1 MRARAA
7 LACALV
13 LAWTAVA
20 HAGPTGFETV
30 DAESAAVT
38 PAGAATAAPSLAL
51 PAAPVLQAP
60 QGHGALAA
68 TGPVPAPVA
77 KSASPSLGGDR
88 ARILLR
94 SLTVPGW
101 GEASIGRRGSATVF
115 LTAEVAIWASF
126 TSFRIQEQ
134 LRRDSYQQTA
144 QLFAGIDLTR
154 RDEEFKRIVGSY
166 LSSDEYNQFVVARD
180 AANLYLDPD
189 HPDYAGYHA
198 YIDAHSL
205 KGADTWNWDSV
216 DHILRYRGQRKD
228 AQRAALR
235 ANTALAFAVVNRL
248 ISAVHASRLHSM
260 DTKAADARSWN
271 LEVAP
276 APGDDAMAFRVGV
289 RTRF

>member
-1 MRARAA
+1 MSARAA
-7 LACALV
+7 FACALT
-13 LAWTAVA
+13 LAWAGAA
-20 HAGPTGFETV
+20 HAGATGFEIL
-30 DAESAAVT
+30 AADS
-38 PAGAATAAPSLAL
+38 ATAAPGAAPANPSLAL
-51 PAAPVLQAP
+51 PAAPVLQPAP
-60 QGHGALAA
+60 GGALAPA
-68 TGPVPAPVA
+68 TPVPAPVA
-77 KSASPSLGGDR
+77 NATPGLGGDR

-101 GEASIGRRGSATVF
+101 GEASLGHRGSATVF
-115 LTAEVAIWASF
+115 MTAEIAIWASF

-134 LRRDSYQQTA
+134 LRTDSYEQTA

-154 RDEEFKRIVGSY
+154 RDEEFRRIVGSY

-198 YIDAHSL
+198 YIAAHEL

-216 DHILRYRGQRKD
+216 DHILRYRGQRKN

-248 ISAVHASRLHSM
+248 LSAVHASRLHSM
-260 DTKAADARSWN
+260 DVKAGRSWN

>member
-1 MRARAA
+1 MRASAA
-7 LACALV
+7 LACALA
-13 LAWTAVA
+13 LAWAGAA
-20 HAGPTGFETV
+20 HAGATGFEIL
-30 DAESAAVT
+30 AADS
-38 PAGAATAAPSLAL
+38 ATAAPDTAHANPSLAL
-51 PAAPVLQAP
+51 PAAPVLAP
-60 QGHGALAA
+60 RGNGALAP
-68 TGPVPAPVA
+68 TTPVPATVA
-77 KSASPSLGGDR
+77 GGTQGLGGDR

-101 GEASIGRRGSATVF
+101 GEASLGRRGSATVF
-115 LTAEVAIWASF
+115 MTAEIAIWASF

-134 LRRDSYQQTA
+134 LRKDSYEQTA
-144 QLFAGIDLTR
+144 QLFAGIDLAR
-154 RDEEFKRIVGSY
+154 RDEEFRRIVGSY

-189 HPDYAGYHA
+189 HPDYDGYHA
-198 YIDAHSL
+198 YIAAHEL

-216 DHILRYRGQRKD
+216 DHILRYRGQRKN

-248 ISAVHASRLHSM
+248 ISAVHASRLHGMSA
-260 DTKAADARSWN
+260 KAESARSWN